1 MSKDIKNEEAMLLDG
16 LAAIKDYAKL
26 NADMLTR
33 EDIAGF
39 FKGIELDQAKFGMIE
54 GYLMSN
60 GIKIEGLDAKDNA
73 YAKSV
78 LEEEKAIIEK
88 VAEENDT
95 KAGNTLKEADY
106 TEDEAMY
113 KDYLEELNAIE
124 KLSDHDKADCLT
136 KIFNENDEDA
146 LIRLET
152 ELMKETPSM
161 IEEFKNK
168 GILTSDLIQEA
179 NLAMIAYV
187 TNMNYVRDHDKQ
199 AAIKS
204 EELESIL
211 GVYQEMLDEIKSDV
225 SASINIMIDE
235 QMDVFKVNGKIVN
248 RVNMVNDSAKDLK
261 EELVRKPTVAEVA
274 EKTGLSEEEVI
285 DTIKFSAKKIEDI
298 DLKGI
303 KI

>member
-78 LEEEKAIIEK
+78 IEEEKAIIEK
-88 VAEENDT
+88 EAEENDT

>member
-1 MSKDIKNEEAMLLDG
+1 
-16 LAAIKDYAKL
+16 
-26 NADMLTR
+26 
-33 EDIAGF
+33 
-39 FKGIELDQAKFGMIE
+39 
-54 GYLMSN
+54 
-60 GIKIEGLDAKDNA
+60 
-73 YAKSV
+73 
-78 LEEEKAIIEK
+78 
-88 VAEENDT
+88 
-95 KAGNTLKEADY
+95 
-106 TEDEAMY
+106 
-113 KDYLEELNAIE
+113 
-124 KLSDHDKADCLT
+124 
-136 KIFNENDEDA
+136 
-146 LIRLET
+146 
-152 ELMKETPSM
+152 
-161 IEEFKNK
+161 
-168 GILTSDLIQEA
+168 
-179 NLAMIAYV
+179 MIAYV

>member
-88 VAEENDT
+88 EAEENDT

>member
-88 VAEENDT
+88 EAEENDT

-161 IEEFKNK
+161 IEEFK
-168 GILTSDLIQEA
+168 IRE
-179 NLAMIAYV
+179 
-187 TNMNYVRDHDKQ
+187 
-199 AAIKS
+199 
-204 EELESIL
+204 
-211 GVYQEMLDEIKSDV
+211 
-225 SASINIMIDE
+225 
-235 QMDVFKVNGKIVN
+235 
-248 RVNMVNDSAKDLK
+248 
-261 EELVRKPTVAEVA
+261 
-274 EKTGLSEEEVI
+274 
-285 DTIKFSAKKIEDI
+285 FSHQI
-298 DLKGI
+298 
-303 KI
+303 

>member
-88 VAEENDT
+88 EAEENDT

-152 ELMKETPSM
+152 ELMKETPPM

>member
-88 VAEENDT
+88 EAEENDT

-274 EKTGLSEEEVI
+274 EKLA
-285 DTIKFSAKKIEDI
+285 SAKRK
-298 DLKGI
+298 
-303 KI
+303 

>member
-88 VAEENDT
+88 EAEENDT

-152 ELMKETPSM
+152 ELMKETPSI